1 MTQRNFIDPDQALWV
16 RREDGEFAPEQ
27 DLNRAWTLE
36 EVVDHTIA
44 ADFDVLEICRLN
56 FKTGSIENITED
68 VMEEFIKAQLYK
80 GWEPDDFRD
89 WTIIDPE
96 LVKDIARE
104 IYDAAGSDCGMSV
117 EERNPSLAR
126 NSWNRA

>member
-27 DLNRAWTLE
+27 ELNRSWTLE

-68 VMEEFIKAQLYK
+68 VMEEFIKQMLYK
-80 GWEPDDFRD
+80 GWTPDDFRD
-89 WTIIDPE
+89 WTIIDPDV
-96 LVKDIARE
+96 VKEIDRE
-104 IYDAAGSDCGMSV
+104 MFDTA
-117 EERNPSLAR
+117 
-126 NSWNRA
+126 